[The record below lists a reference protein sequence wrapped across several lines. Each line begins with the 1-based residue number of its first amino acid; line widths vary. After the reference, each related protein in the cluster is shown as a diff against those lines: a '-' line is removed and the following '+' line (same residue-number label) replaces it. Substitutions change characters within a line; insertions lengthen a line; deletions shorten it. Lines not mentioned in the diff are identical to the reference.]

1 MPVEEMAPTRV
12 RRALHRAPFYSTW
25 WEAPSPVG
33 PSSGGTAMN
42 IGLSIPRSPDP
53 DGLRRF
59 AQRAEQLGFESV
71 LAGDHIV
78 LPTGGTTQYPYTAT
92 GAFSSPAAELCRRGY
107 RLACGGHRRRV
118 RRGRSAA

>member
-1 MPVEEMAPTRV
+1 RIHRCDTLSDPYARGGDGACVRAAGAAPRP
-12 RRALHRAPFYSTW
+12 PFYSPW
-25 WEAPSPVG
+25 WDAPPPVG

-78 LPTGGTTQYPYTAT
+78 VARARTTQTPY
-92 GAFSSPAAELCRRGY
+92 
-107 RLACGGHRRRV
+107 
-118 RRGRSAA
+118 